1 MTKSADSYKE
11 QQEKLTTLLD
21 TLQSEDVDVDEA
33 LKLYDEAAL
42 LIEQMEERLQKAK
55 NHVEQLKNRQA

>member
-33 LKLYDEAAL
+33 LKLYDEATR

>member
-11 QQEKLTTLLD
+11 QQEKLTALLD

-33 LKLYDEAAL
+33 LKLYDEATRL
-42 LIEQMEERLQKAK
+42 TEQMEERLRKAK